1 MKFIQLSKYP
11 IPELPDTDKLFPFLN
26 KNGNIYIFSFLISKS
41 NIMLQLYLEHLGFK
55 VEKIT
60 LPENIGLKNPDQWH
74 FLVCGDEGI
83 FNKLIGEEIND
94 GIRVGPLTIIFN
106 KSQEGSSAIVPD
118 AIHINDDNINANDIN
133 FFNKKSAF
141 IIKGLKYSDFKDD
154 DWLFLWTDDKEDTRI
169 EFVIPIVEQPDLIV
183 DGVKFNFGFNIKF
196 SGDKDKRK
204 EEYWHACTLNV
215 REIPINGGEE
225 ERLYIGDAAFETNVS
240 VNGAEKSFSFIYE
253 SDIQSIIKLKGNN
266 LLEIDVTTETD
277 FLYIRFSKDNVT
289 IHSYESTIGSP
300 MRLSL
305 ELKFPLIMAPV
316 GGSPSALALIIPL
329 IDKANQFLEYKL
341 DIIIGEEWEANEKPI
356 FEYDSKSKIWKI
368 SDNLI
373 ETASKYGWNI
383 ITKQLNDTFLTLGGF
398 DCSLNSLFGDT
409 FGSAKFLIGTAPFI
423 QNNLVKLTGDNIA
436 IPMALSMSV
445 GHKQVLFSFNFF
457 LNLKNFRLSVNRLY
471 IRNMPSFE
479 GGDVEVID
487 FGVIAII
494 LNNRIINSKQDTIT
508 DDYDGYFDFEKR
520 EFALIGNNKNPVNS
534 ILAIPGN
541 LSEGDLSQRL
551 LFEFQPFS
559 PDYWPKET
567 SEKVYL
573 RINGEG
579 ISLYA
584 KVITAHH
591 PNILK
596 ESNSKEEGKI
606 SALHVVPLE
615 KRSEEKVSE
624 IVIINNT
631 IRKAVLYGEFPVPAT
646 DGLLAQVEIGL
657 RQNKK
662 GSPPI
667 IHAQIDLERANGKPL
682 ANLSAGYLQMQI
694 DELRARLNW
703 DLGKKEW
710 AISVPVDA
718 SFMLSNKVSN
728 TGGLDDLKKANVLKV
743 QNLDL
748 LNLHKGIGGISLP
761 IPEVKFTCLD
771 GMFAVSLKDL
781 RFSWDDGSV
790 NQSNKKFILT
800 CEQADFAYL
809 DPDTLQV
816 SLEVGKVHLEFSG
829 GSQIKMRNPE
839 RIGIVVSIDNNIRF
853 AGQIAWVDN
862 DKERFFAASGTL
874 AIAGLPEATA
884 MLKIGTGRKANGQI
898 VPNIVFYGAMDN
910 EVDIFA
916 GVVAKSFG
924 AGIGINNRL
933 AGIDERP
940 NAEKLLENLDRL
952 EPSKIE
958 NWKFVERNGFYLSIV
973 GTTIIASNRGNERT
987 PNVYIA
993 SLLLSVDLHLNIVAA
1008 GKVWLASSLKY
1019 VRKKE
1024 NWSRPALKG
1033 AISIHKNIFTAALES
1048 CPNPAIEED
1057 NNLLKKILDKG
1068 HVKLSFLL
1076 SPKLVDFF
1084 LQDIS
1089 YRDNFLGVD
1098 MLYQGSLRLALF
1110 KGVVLVRADQK
1121 ITGHFAKTL
1130 EAGPGGFSCEGDLA
1144 VGIQFGGLF
1153 SSDGIAAYGMIAV
1166 QIMLNVDAWIVIG
1179 FSFSIG
1185 WGRWKK
1191 RISFS
1196 KTFRL
1201 PSTRLEIGL
1210 LGAVAFNEKGQ
1221 FGFAG
1226 ELTIS
1231 VCICGYRL
1239 SISPSLKIN
1248 DGVIADVRNR
1258 VAVFERSLDLYRQ
1271 ELLNGGGS
1279 TSMSDENP
1287 DNDKFWL
1294 HYQRGEWH
1302 LLVPNY
1308 DAEWFTPEANDKD
1321 KLSDCPFLKYVELIE
1336 IEHAKPNIENSE
1348 NIEINIQLNMPWYI
1362 SGEEISQDD
1371 LEEINAALLETTEK
1385 AVSETGTL
1393 RKKTRLKDYAVVT
1406 DPRIESDS
1414 REFWL
1419 DIDQAL
1425 LPDHALPIRMKSADQ
1440 ILQSPPSDFG
1450 STYGRLA
1457 NYLACSQRSIIERR
1471 HSGSDLMPNEELEQ
1485 RRAAFLYQM
1494 IEELKKADDDQYKSP
1509 WIAQGDNGKRRG
1521 LIFKDSKIE
1530 NIESIKIKRNKQD
1543 LQEVKVKNV
1552 NTDAKEM
1559 RQAVRLCSLR
1569 QEYVIDKPIDK
1580 GNGSKREEG
1589 RVVVKLPLSYQ
1600 DSFFHEYLP
1609 FFSHIEV
1616 WRRIRGFS
1624 GEIRIGSYQL
1634 PSMIFLQPSENI
1646 KEQIV
1651 VDPYIFSDHFRVTR
1665 TDEGKPVFD
1674 LGVTADATVIEYA
1687 VKVIAV
1693 GADSSEFFSSW
1704 QSVKLHLPEF
1714 DTFPIDLGMI
1724 FDVSELYKKD
1734 EWAPRFQ
1741 MASMG
1746 DERITLALTDEWHR
1760 LFQPVTEEGSSLRKF
1775 EIWAEERP
1783 IVGSGFYAGTESEE
1797 RKYPSD
1803 QENTAVLSTEQP
1815 VIFLHDKF
1823 KVSVEAVEN
1832 CFWKISQAELFR
1844 DGYAY
1849 RFYIRPIFAGAS
1861 AKEIPDL
1868 LRPLD
1873 VLLSK
1878 SIPDVAPN
1886 KSIEIL
1892 PINFPVS
1899 LKEKYVWYETG
1910 KDGVFIPAVP
1920 KGRAVQQ
1927 IEWIGTQQLS
1937 PEEFKEFIPI
1947 AASVRPLEDKE
1958 EDTPEKLRRQ
1968 IGLSW
1973 NFSGATWG
1981 GVEFQIADKDDSA
1994 VAARF
1999 VCEVQEY
2006 SSFQHSIHNFAND
2019 SAWRLTNQERL
2030 SRLNYNSEVATF
2042 KNVEIKIDIV
2052 NQTLL
2057 LDQDSNKLIQQL
2069 ELTGKEFI
2077 NNLDSDWKTAASHA
2091 TQFIKIVRKYQQ
2103 APINLNDKIFQ
2114 AVLLKA
2120 EALIRYLFVG
2130 IDIKDED
2137 INTKDRNDSDIL
2149 KKVSD
2154 KINSIDSDLKKRLHL
2169 IDELNL
2175 QADKFDDTDIGRQ
2188 EAQFAVLDRDCARK
2202 LVAII
2207 RRRMA
2212 IGEDVLAGAG
2222 DNLPLSYIDNEGDW
2236 LPRGKAFQEIRKKML
2251 PNTNTGRL
2259 LQKIFPENADKNPSV
2274 SEQLK
2279 DTIKELLNLS
2289 EFNIDEKSPDI
2300 IRRKDVASIVTR
2312 AAGLTAAL
2320 EFLDGDTKHY
2330 IDKRPHHVIS
2340 VVKDSDGKK
2349 VPEQIE
2355 MKKLLPDTHR
2365 DLSNLGLATE
2375 TASSS
2380 EADLAA
2386 YFNLLERMGFA
2397 VDLAGADENGEPLT
2411 QQELIRYIKEKG
2423 IKNVIDNSHYIYL
2436 ITPRE
2441 PDSEYRGGFPD
2452 AETIDTGKRDNNYF
2466 YVGFSF
2472 VKLAIIPKAFHDCL
2486 TQYCLL
2492 NMFPYC
2498 LIDGEKND
2506 RNVVDVGSY
2515 FKKDIVKELIE
2526 WFGIRG
2532 IKDVTLDHLRVFAKA
2547 AHFASFPLTG
2557 EDYHTA
2563 SNDFHFHHIRMT
2575 PLQLHHISVPHVK
2588 GFAHINW
2595 QVPDQ
2600 FGHRFV
2606 VSARPMSRYE
2616 PFIRWAKETPL
2627 SQLAPANFTEVNVH
2641 RIIVAKEDSA
2651 DVPASLPVSIF
2662 PHPEHLRFGYTLP
2675 SAGVR
2680 SLLNRISLIRTGYKG
2695 CQLIFQHHLIDQEEG
2710 KQEWGRIITSM
2721 VNENKDISLDQ
2732 LVTVRTPRNSS
2743 SDVRLFRNERLISLE
2758 EMPYYYC
2765 VKLSVISKFEGDL
2778 KGNKKQEEVSPLYAQ
2793 RMPTVIAYRL
2803 PEIPPEV
2810 EDGAGGYTYTVKIVL
2825 TRLAEM
2831 ASYAELHSGI
2841 PEQKEEGYPVQ
2852 DLPVPFLGYHFYYW
2866 IPSGK
2871 SEAPDSDSI
2880 YQSVIELLMPWHEGY
2895 IADKSPDASGSG
2907 KPFVRTFDSGI
2918 TVTEPYPEITMKKI
2932 ETGKYVPI
2940 VELQFTTTGE
2950 NKLLF
2955 KEQKRRYMQVS
2966 CYGKLT
2972 PATSMP
2978 ISTSN
2983 EE

>member
-1 MKFIQLSKYP
+1 MRFIQLSKYP
-11 IPELPDTDKLFPFLN
+11 IPESPDSDILFPFLFEME
-26 KNGNIYIFSFLISKS
+26 KEYLFSFLVAKS
-41 NIMLQLYLEHLGFK
+41 NIMLQLCLEHLGFK
-55 VEKIT
+55 VKKNT

-74 FLVCGDEGI
+74 FLICGDNSI
-83 FNKLIGEEIND
+83 FNRLIGEKNDKGINVYPLYIEFDKEKENNFIIIPDNIIVDKDKIGIND
-94 GIRVGPLTIIFN
+94 IG
-106 KSQEGSSAIVPD
+106 
-118 AIHINDDNINANDIN
+118 
-133 FFNKKSAF
+133 FFNKNELIFSR
-141 IIKGLKYSDFKDD
+141 IKGLSPLSIDKNKDR
-154 DWLFLWTDDKEDTRI
+154 WLFQWTDIENADDIRI
-169 EFVIPIVEQPDLIV
+169 RFTIPIMAQCGLGDIDL
-183 DGVKFNFGFNIKF
+183 GFDF
-196 SGDKDKRK
+196 TFLGDRDK
-204 EEYWHACTLNV
+204 EEYWQTATLNA
-215 REIPINGGEE
+215 RDIPINGGEE
-225 ERLYIGDAAFETNVS
+225 DRLYLGDAAFETNKF
-240 VNGAEKSFSFIYE
+240 VNSDSEDIYLSYE
-253 SDIQSIIKLKGNN
+253 ADPKTTIKLKGSN
-266 LLEIDVTTETD
+266 LLEIHIKSVTD
-277 FLYIRFSKDNVT
+277 FLYIRFSEDVVAV
-289 IHSYESTIGSP
+289 HSYESTTGST
-300 MRLSL
+300 MQLSL

-409 FGSAKFLIGTAPFI
+409 FGSAKFSIGTDPFI
-423 QNNLVKLTGDNIA
+423 QNDLIKLTGDNIE

-445 GHKQVLFSFNFF
+445 GHKQVLFSLNFS

-487 FGVIAII
+487 FGVMAII
-494 LNNRIINSKQDTIT
+494 LNNRIINSKQDRIT
-508 DDYDGYFDFEKR
+508 NDYDGYFDFEKR
-520 EFALIGNNKNPVNS
+520 EFALIGNNKNLGNS

-559 PDYWPKET
+559 PDYWPK
-567 SEKVYL
+567 SPKKDDEKVYL

-596 ESNSKEEGKI
+596 EKVTDKDGKI
-606 SALHVVPLE
+606 PALHVVPLE

-703 DLGKKEW
+703 DLEEKEW

-781 RFSWDDGSV
+781 RFSWDDGSFKK
-790 NQSNKKFILT
+790 SNKKFILT

-940 NAEKLLENLDRL
+940 NAEKLLENIDRL

-973 GTTIIASNRGNERT
+973 GTTIIASNRGKETT
-987 PNVYIA
+987 PNMYIA

-1033 AISIHKNIFTAALES
+1033 AISIHKDIFTAALES

-1098 MLYQGSLRLALF
+1098 MLYQGSLRLAFF

-1130 EAGPGGFSCEGDLA
+1130 EAGPGGFSCEGNVA
-1144 VGIQFGGLF
+1144 VGVHFGGLF

-1166 QIMLNVDAWIVIG
+1166 HIMLNVDAWIVIG

-1210 LGAVAFNEKGQ
+1210 IGAVAFNEKGQ

-1231 VCICGYRL
+1231 ICICGYRL

-1248 DGVIADVRNR
+1248 DGVIAEVRNR
-1258 VAVFERSLDLYRQ
+1258 VAVFEKNLDAYRQ
-1271 ELLNGGGS
+1271 GLLKSDGPR
-1279 TSMSDENP
+1279 SMSDE
-1287 DNDKFWL
+1287 NDKFWL
-1294 HYQRGEWH
+1294 HYQCGEWH
-1302 LLVPNY
+1302 LLVPNP
-1308 DAEWFTPEANDKD
+1308 DAEWFTPEATNKD
-1321 KLSDCPFLKYVELIE
+1321 ADFLFDRYVESID
-1336 IEHAKPNIENSE
+1336 IIGKD
-1348 NIEINIQLNMPWYI
+1348 IQLDMPWCLDK
-1362 SGEEISQDD
+1362 EASQDEKD
-1371 LEEINAALLETTEK
+1371 NLEMIHDALLETTET
-1385 AVSETGTL
+1385 AVSLGQAK
-1393 RKKTRLKDYAVVT
+1393 RTRLKDYEVVT

-1440 ILQSPPSDFG
+1440 ILQARPSDFG

-1457 NYLACSQRSIIERR
+1457 NYLACSQRAITERR
-1471 HSGSDLMPNEELEQ
+1471 HIGSDSMPHEELEQ

-1530 NIESIKIKRNKQD
+1530 NIENIKIKRNKQD
-1543 LQEVKVKNV
+1543 WQEVKVKNV

-1580 GNGSKREEG
+1580 GNRSKREEG

-1634 PSMIFLQPSENI
+1634 PSMIFLQPIENI

-1693 GADSSEFFSSW
+1693 GTDSSEFFSSW
-1704 QSVKLHLPEF
+1704 QSVKLHVPEF

-1734 EWAPRFQ
+1734 EWAPSFQ

-1760 LFQPVTEEGSSLRKF
+1760 LFHRVTEEGSSLRKF

-1823 KVSVEAVEN
+1823 KVSVKAVEN

-1861 AKEIPDL
+1861 AKEIPGL

-1878 SIPDVAPN
+1878 SIPDN
-1886 KSIEIL
+1886 KSIKIL

-1899 LKEKYVWYETG
+1899 LKEKYVWYEKV
-1910 KDGVFIPAVP
+1910 KDDVFIPAVP

-1927 IEWIGTQQLS
+1927 IERIGTQQLS
-1937 PEEFKEFIPI
+1937 PEEFIPIIPI

-2042 KNVEIKIDIV
+2042 ENVEIDDIV

-2057 LDQDSNKLIQQL
+2057 LDQDSNELIQQL
-2069 ELTGKEFI
+2069 ELKGKKFI
-2077 NNLDSDWKTAASHA
+2077 NNLDSDWKNAASHA

-2120 EALIRYLFVG
+2120 EALIRYLFIG

-2137 INTKDRNDSDIL
+2137 INTKDRNDSDVL

-2175 QADKFDDTDIGRQ
+2175 QADKFDDTDNGRQ

-2222 DNLPLSYIDNEGDW
+2222 DNLPLSDIDNEGDW

-2259 LQKIFPENADKNPSV
+2259 LQKIFPENVDKNPPV
-2274 SEQLK
+2274 SKQLK

-2289 EFNIDEKSPDI
+2289 EFNIDEESPDL

-2320 EFLDGDTKHY
+2320 GCLEESPKKPDDTIIPKPYYY

-2365 DLSNLGLATE
+2365 DLSVLGLDENE

-2411 QQELIRYIKEKG
+2411 QEELIRYIKEKG
-2423 IKNVIDNSHYIYL
+2423 IENVKFMIDNPHYIYL

-2452 AETIDTGKRDNNYF
+2452 AETVDTGKRDNNYF

-2472 VKLAIIPKAFHDCL
+2472 VKLAVIPKEFHDCL
-2486 TQYCLL
+2486 TQ
-2492 NMFPYC
+2492 YC

-2506 RNVVDVGSY
+2506 RNVVNAGSY
-2515 FKKDIVKELIE
+2515 FKKDIVKKLIE

-2547 AHFASFPLTG
+2547 AHFASWT
-2557 EDYHTA
+2557 DKNA
-2563 SNDFHFHHIRMT
+2563 SKDFHFHHIRMT

-2627 SQLAPANFTEVNVH
+2627 PQLAPANFTEVNVH

-2680 SLLNRISLIRTGYKG
+2680 SLLNRISLVRTGYKG

-2710 KQEWGRIITSM
+2710 KQKWDEIIRSM
-2721 VNENKDISLDQ
+2721 VPDQGSENEPLGK

-2758 EMPYYYC
+2758 EIPYYYG

-2810 EDGAGGYTYTVKIVL
+2810 ENSDGYTYTVKIVL

-2841 PEQKEEGYPVQ
+2841 PEQKEEEYPVQ

-2871 SEAPDSDSI
+2871 SEVPDSDSI

-2895 IADKSPDASGSG
+2895 KSPEPPDASRSG

-2918 TVTEPYPEITMKKI
+2918 KVTESYPEIQMQEIGKGKYFPVVKFEFT
-2932 ETGKYVPI
+2932 TGKN
-2940 VELQFTTTGE
+2940 

-2955 KEQKRRYMQVS
+2955 KERKRRYMQVS

-2978 ISTSN
+2978 ISTSD